1 MSDRHTVS
9 STRVAVDALVAC
21 ARAAPRE
28 LVSRL
33 VGSDDVSAARLG
45 QAIRDLQ
52 DTPDEPPQAP
62 GSCCDRAHVID
73 PVTHDPAW

>member
-9 STRVAVDALVAC
+9 SARVAVDQLVAC

-28 LVSRL
+28 LVSML
-33 VGSDDVSAARLG
+33 VDSDDVGTARLG
-45 QAIRDLQ
+45 QAIRDVQ

-62 GSCCDRAHVID
+62 ESARDRPHGID